1 MIVRVVGDLK
11 GKKLNIRLSTLKI
24 DILIV
29 ALWTIIISLI
39 IVKAHWTLYATSERM
54 RNLQLPFSFYSPPS
68 LDAFD
73 MVVLLVTSMV
83 SIVLLSD
90 IKTIIYGFIASHSVA
105 LGIGVAYISWYIW
118 VVLDYQFRYSLDPFG
133 WEEVVF
139 VGILNVVYLAF
150 PWLIGLS
157 VLGLII
163 GVTFRGLIFSS

>member
-1 MIVRVVGDLK
+1 MVGDLK
-11 GKKLNIRLSTLKI
+11 GKKFNLHLSALKI

-29 ALWTIIISLI
+29 ALWALIITLIII
-39 IVKAHWTLYATSERM
+39 KAHWTLYATSERM

-68 LDAFD
+68 LDGFD
-73 MVVLLVTSMV
+73 MAILLVASMV

-90 IKTIIYGFIASHSVA
+90 IKTIIYGFIASHGVA
-105 LGIGVAYISWYIW
+105 LSIGVAYISWYIW

-163 GVTFRGLIFSS
+163 GVTIRGFIFS